1 MGARGAKPYRNGVVD
16 DPTGRMQP
24 WLSDA
29 RVALLPRASN
39 FDSALSA
46 GKGVPLSGLLGWR
59 GAAWCVKAESPGA
72 DKQLASINPLA
83 D

>member
-1 MGARGAKPYRNGVVD
+1 MGARGAKPVCNGAVD
-16 DPTGRMQP
+16 VQAKPR
-24 WLSDA
+24 A

-59 GAAWCVKAESPGA
+59 GAAWCVKAKIAGA
-72 DKQLASINPLA
+72 R
-83 D
+83 